1 MAKYVVHYEMREGH
15 LSAGFTHQVECESEQ
30 TAIQIAEAKGRK
42 ERPGRDFLLKR
53 VEKRS

>member
-1 MAKYVVHYEMREGH
+1 MAKYVVHYEMRDGH

-30 TAIQIAEAKGRK
+30 TAIQVAEAKGQK
-42 ERPGRDFLLKR
+42 DRPGRVFMLKR